1 MTVKQFIN
9 TELYKE
15 LNSGNYTILVA
26 KPHINEFIR
35 DRKKIFVGVGV
46 GMGGMDIAA
55 ATETALENVKD
66 QVGGLT
72 FDRRIVF
79 IKGNILKSDLYVAN
93 RALWD
98 SNLFSE
104 NGAETL
110 MGFGYADKDEEK
122 IVVYVAVV

>member
-9 TELYKE
+9 TKLYEE
-15 LNSGNYTILVA
+15 LNSGNYTVLVA

-79 IKGNILKSDLYVAN
+79 IKGNVAN
-93 RALWD
+93 RASWD

-104 NGAETL
+104 NGVKTL
-110 MGFGYADKDEEK
+110 LGFGYADKDEEK

>member
-9 TELYKE
+9 TKLYEE
-15 LNSGNYTILVA
+15 LNSGNYTVLVA

-79 IKGNILKSDLYVAN
+79 IKGNILKSDLYVA
-93 RALWD
+93 
-98 SNLFSE
+98 
-104 NGAETL
+104 
-110 MGFGYADKDEEK
+110 
-122 IVVYVAVV
+122 